1 MTNFFSA
8 EPRKTAWFTPERLVL
23 VLPVVGGAVAAVLLL
38 AAGLPPLVVQ
48 VKQRQEAI
56 QTLEAQQAELPQ
68 LRLQVLDLQQQM
80 QRKLMQHQRLLAL
93 VAGAAQLRTWISGL
107 NDLAAASK
115 ITVSQVEPGPLEVY
129 TPPPPPAPEGA
140 PPPVPS
146 APAPAAT
153 TDPLLVEGLQ
163 KRSATI
169 TLRGRYED
177 LRRFLQRLEL
187 LEVIA
192 IASDLDLK
200 AAAQTGSTAPAQGAA
215 TKAAPIEM
223 KLKLSAYGRAPAKST
238 AAAP

>member
-1 MTNFFSA
+1 VTNFFSA

-23 VLPVVGGAVAAVLLL
+23 VLPVVGGAVAAVVLL

-80 QRKLMQHQRLLAL
+80 QRKLMQHQRLLGL

-200 AAAQTGSTAPAQGAA
+200 AAAQTGSSAPAQGAA

-238 AAAP
+238 ATAP

>member
-1 MTNFFSA
+1 VTNFFSA

-48 VKQRQEAI
+48 VKQRQQAI

-68 LRLQVLDLQQQM
+68 LRLQVLERQQQM
-80 QRKLMQHQRLLAL
+80 QRKLMQHRRLLAL

-129 TPPPPPAPEGA
+129 TPPPPPVPEGA
-140 PPPVPS
+140 PPPVPA
-146 APAPAAT
+146 APVPAAT

-169 TLRGRYED
+169 TLRGRYDD
-177 LRRFLQRLEL
+177 LRRFLQRLEM

-200 AAAQTGSTAPAQGAA
+200 GPAQAGANA
-215 TKAAPIEM
+215 AKAAPIEM
-223 KLKLSAYGRAPAKST
+223 KLKLSAYGRAPATS
-238 AAAP
+238 APAAP